1 MLLFTCLSGCWWQE
15 QLCYIGKD
23 PQLIKTEGYYDDCEA
38 INDPALRGS
47 LINR

>member
-1 MLLFTCLSGCWWQE
+1 MLVLSGCWWQE

-47 LINR
+47 LLNR